1 MAKGFKTKKTK
12 VDWEWLTSEHKMRP
26 YYSSIWTNFTIKKDI
41 PWVNMIWHSYYSQ
54 GQIPHA
60 TADRGSFWWKDLLH
74 LCDKF
79 RGISA
84 CTVGNGSTLLLWLD
98 VWNGFFLQ
106 EKLPRLFTFAK
117 DQKISVAAFLSTP
130 DMSTLFHLPLSE
142 QAYQEFQ
149 ELQEIIQSVQ
159 MTQTNKDQWHYIWG
173 SSKYTSKSFYNHLY
187 KDFHPPKPF
196 LWIWKSRCC
205 NKLRVFSWLLL
216 MDRLNT
222 RSLLKRKKN

>member
-1 MAKGFKTKKTK
+1 M
-12 VDWEWLTSEHKMRP
+12 
-26 YYSSIWTNFTIKKDI
+26 
-41 PWVNMIWHSYYSQ
+41 
-54 GQIPHA
+54 
-60 TADRGSFWWKDLLH
+60 
-74 LCDKF
+74 
-79 RGISA
+79 
-84 CTVGNGSTLLLWLD
+84 LLLTEDLFSGKTYYTFVPNSEELLLAQSVMALPCSFWLD

-159 MTQTNKDQWHYIWG
+159 MTQTDKDQWHYIWG

-196 LWIWKSRCC
+196 L
-205 NKLRVFSWLLL
+205 
-216 MDRLNT
+216 
-222 RSLLKRKKN
+222 

>member
-1 MAKGFKTKKTK
+1 MERPTTPLCQIQRNCYLHSRQWLYRALLARCL
-12 VDWEWLTSEHKMRP
+12 EW
-26 YYSSIWTNFTIKKDI
+26 
-41 PWVNMIWHSYYSQ
+41 
-54 GQIPHA
+54 
-60 TADRGSFWWKDLLH
+60 
-74 LCDKF
+74 
-79 RGISA
+79 
-84 CTVGNGSTLLLWLD
+84 
-98 VWNGFFLQ
+98 FFLQ

-159 MTQTNKDQWHYIWG
+159 MTQTDKDQWHYIWG